1 MMLSDLDTAITRA
14 INVGAGQ
21 APLIDLFMVWATTIG
36 IPLLIVAVALQW
48 WQGNDRRQ
56 TRHALVAAGFS
67 FLLGLALNQL
77 LLLFVHR
84 IRPYDAGITH
94 LLIEP
99 SADFSFPSDHATA
112 TFAIAATFLMHRM
125 PRRGLLFLAAATL
138 MIYSR
143 VYVGTHYA
151 SDVLGGALTGI
162 VAAALVRSMYHE
174 GTQVD
179 RLITGIL

>member
-1 MMLSDLDTAITRA
+1 
-14 INVGAGQ
+14 
-21 APLIDLFMVWATTIG
+21 
-36 IPLLIVAVALQW
+36 
-48 WQGNDRRQ
+48 
-56 TRHALVAAGFS
+56 
-67 FLLGLALNQL
+67 
-77 LLLFVHR
+77 LLFVHR

-162 VAAALVRSMYHE
+162 VAAGLVRSMYHE
-174 GTQVD
+174 GTRVD
-179 RLITGIL
+179 RLITNIL